1 MTAVLVVAV
10 AVLPLLVAVTLLE
23 LDRYRFEPVPGL
35 AMCLVWGAITAG
47 LWMFLVRPLFLEKA
61 ARLPSGSW
69 PPLAA
74 MLAVAVLLAAVQAV
88 PLVLLGLTSRLLGPV
103 EWLTHALA
111 IGTGLSLGVSLPAA
125 VGPAP
130 GSVPALLA
138 LAATPVLG
146 SALVGLGLGL
156 LAAARGWLLRAY
168 GAVVLA
174 ATPATQLTVFRA
186 GLDGVRSGL
195 GAREWLLVA
204 SSLLLLA
211 SAMVGA
217 WWLESRILEA
227 ELAEEAEHGVLPPRL
242 AVGAAALRTRIR
254 SDWWARR
261 DERRALNLLLATLA
275 FRKHA
280 LRGLGP
286 ERARLYSL
294 EVGRLR
300 ERARKVLGGVQPSQ

>member
-1 MTAVLVVAV
+1 VTALLVVAV
-10 AVLPLLVAVTLLE
+10 AVLPLLVAATLLE

-35 AMCLVWGAITAG
+35 VMCLAWGAIAAG
-47 LWMFLVRPLFLEKA
+47 LWTFLVRPLFLERA
-61 ARLPSGSW
+61 ARLPGGSW

-74 MLAVAVLLAAVQAV
+74 MLAVAVLLAVVEAV
-88 PLVLLGLTSRLLGPV
+88 PLVLLGLASRLLGPV

-111 IGTGLSLGVSLPAA
+111 IGAGLSLVVALPAA
-125 VGPAP
+125 LGPSP
-130 GSVPALLA
+130 GSPPAVLA

-146 SALVGLGLGL
+146 SALIGLGLGFL
-156 LAAARGWLLRAY
+156 VAARGWVLRAY
-168 GAVVLA
+168 GLVLLA
-174 ATPATQLTVFRA
+174 ITPATQLTVFRA
-186 GLDGVRSGL
+186 GLGGATA
-195 GAREWLLVA
+195 GPHAREWVLVA

-211 SAMVGA
+211 SAMAGA

-227 ELAEEAEHGVLPPRL
+227 ELAEEAEHGVLPARV
-242 AVGAAALRTRIR
+242 AAGAAVLRRRIR

-286 ERARLYSL
+286 ERARIYSL

-300 ERARKVLGGVQPSQ
+300 ERARRILGGVQPSP